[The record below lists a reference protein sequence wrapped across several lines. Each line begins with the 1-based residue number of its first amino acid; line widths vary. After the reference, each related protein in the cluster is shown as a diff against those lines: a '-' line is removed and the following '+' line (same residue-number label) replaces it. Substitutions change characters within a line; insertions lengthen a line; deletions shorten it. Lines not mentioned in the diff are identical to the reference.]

1 MVIGEFTCGSGR
13 RSGSWS
19 PPPPS
24 SCNSSPAASSMES
37 WRQRASPNP
46 KSGPRSTGTAGADQE
61 APHWQRS
68 VFVWQGGFHSF
79 HVTIEKNNWVGGS
92 QTEWTAAVNS
102 YRFGDAIWN
111 CQSSIPIPIV
121 YWCNISD
128 FDLIMQWYNNYVW
141 CSGSVRFAEKT
152 SRNTV
157 SADLLWEK
165 TRFRMKK
172 QAEKVGL

>member
-79 HVTIEKNNWVGGS
+79 HVTTEKNNWLGGS
-92 QTEWTAAVNS
+92 QTEGTAAVNS

-121 YWCNISD
+121 YWALFRWPQNSKFFHSLSITLIFGHMHRALNIGKK
-128 FDLIMQWYNNYVW
+128 ITNYTVW
-141 CSGSVRFAEKT
+141 
-152 SRNTV
+152 
-157 SADLLWEK
+157 L
-165 TRFRMKK
+165 
-172 QAEKVGL
+172 